1 MFDIGDVIIYSEHG
15 LCQIDD
21 ICEKTIAGVTRT
33 YYILHP
39 LAQENLQISTPIDNK
54 KVVMLKTME
63 RDEAEELLY
72 SFKQPGIV
80 WIEDHKKRYHQYQ
93 ELIQTGD
100 RKVIANIAI
109 TLMQKNLELKE
120 NNKRLYDQDR
130 KLLLTIQNILFNE
143 MALSMNTTFEAID
156 EQVNEFIREK
166 VWL

>member
-1 MFDIGDVIIYSEHG
+1 MFEIGDVIIYSEHG

-39 LAQENLQISTPIDNK
+39 LAQENLQISTPIDNN

-63 RDEAEELLY
+63 REEAEQLLE
-72 SFKQPGIV
+72 SFKKPGIA
-80 WIEDHKKRYHQYQ
+80 WIEEHKKRYHQYL

-100 RKVIANIAI
+100 RKVIADIAI

-130 KLLLTIQNILFNE
+130 KLLQTIQNILFNE
-143 MALSMNTTFEAID
+143 MAMSMNTSFEEIEERVNNLINAIN
-156 EQVNEFIREK
+156 V
-166 VWL
+166 

>member
-1 MFDIGDVIIYSEHG
+1 MFSIGDVIIYSEHG
-15 LCQIDD
+15 LCKIDD

-63 RDEAEELLY
+63 QEEAEQLLET
-72 SFKQPGIV
+72 FKQPGIAWV
-80 WIEDHKKRYHQYQ
+80 EEHKKRYHQYL

-100 RKVIANIAI
+100 RKVIADIAI

-130 KLLLTIQNILFNE
+130 KLLQTIQDILFRE
-143 MALSMNTTFEAID
+143 MAMSLNTTFEAID
-156 EQVNEFIREK
+156 EQVNQFIRA
-166 VWL
+166 

>member
-21 ICEKTIAGVTRT
+21 ICEKTIAGLTRT

-39 LAQENLQISTPIDNK
+39 LAQENLQISTPIDNN

-63 RDEAEELLY
+63 REEAEQLLE
-72 SFKQPGIV
+72 SFKKPGIA
-80 WIEDHKKRYHQYQ
+80 WIEEHKKRYHQYL

-100 RKVIANIAI
+100 RKVIADIAI

-130 KLLLTIQNILFNE
+130 KLLQTIQNILFNE
-143 MALSMNTTFEAID
+143 MAMSMNTSFEEIEERVNNLINAIN
-156 EQVNEFIREK
+156 V
-166 VWL
+166 

>member
-1 MFDIGDVIIYSEHG
+1 MFDIDDVIIYSEHG

-39 LAQENLQISTPIDNK
+39 LAQENLQISTPIDNN

-63 RDEAEELLY
+63 REEAEQLLE
-72 SFKQPGIV
+72 SFKQSGIA
-80 WIEDHKKRYHQYQ
+80 WIEEHKKRYQQYL
-93 ELIQTGD
+93 ELMQTGD
-100 RKVIANIAI
+100 RKVIADIAI

-130 KLLLTIQNILFNE
+130 KLLQTIQNILFNE
-143 MALSMNTTFEAID
+143 MAMSMNTSFEEI
-156 EQVNEFIREK
+156 EERVNNLIK
-166 VWL
+166 A

>member
-80 WIEDHKKRYHQYQ
+80 WIEDHKKRYHQYL
-93 ELIQTGD
+93 ELIQSGD
-100 RKVIANIAI
+100 RKVIADIAI

-143 MALSMNTTFEAID
+143 MAMSMNTTFEAID
-156 EQVNEFIREK
+156 EQVNQFIRE
-166 VWL
+166 

>member
-21 ICEKTIAGVTRT
+21 ICEKTFAGVTRT

-39 LAQENLQISTPIDNK
+39 LAQENLQISTPIDNN

-63 RDEAEELLY
+63 REEAEQLLE
-72 SFKQPGIV
+72 SFKQPGIA
-80 WIEDHKKRYHQYQ
+80 WIEEHKKRYHQYL

-100 RKVIANIAI
+100 RKVIADIAI

-130 KLLLTIQNILFNE
+130 KLLQTIQNILFNE
-143 MALSMNTTFEAID
+143 MAMSLNTSFEEI
-156 EQVNEFIREK
+156 EERVNNLINP
-166 VWL
+166 

>member
-63 RDEAEELLY
+63 RDEAEELLD

-80 WIEDHKKRYHQYQ
+80 WIEDHKKRYHQYL

-100 RKVIANIAI
+100 RKVIADIAI

-130 KLLLTIQNILFNE
+130 KLLLTIQDILFNE
-143 MALSMNTTFEAID
+143 MAMSLNTNFEAID
-156 EQVNEFIREK
+156 ERVNQFIREK
-166 VWL
+166 V

>member
-39 LAQENLQISTPIDNK
+39 LAQENLQISTPIDNN

-63 RDEAEELLY
+63 REEAEQLLE
-72 SFKQPGIV
+72 SFKKPGIA
-80 WIEDHKKRYHQYQ
+80 WIEEHKKRYHQYL

-100 RKVIANIAI
+100 RKVIADIAI

-130 KLLLTIQNILFNE
+130 KLLQTIQNILFNE
-143 MALSMNTTFEAID
+143 MAMSMNTSFEEIEERVNNLINAIN
-156 EQVNEFIREK
+156 V
-166 VWL
+166 

>member
-63 RDEAEELLY
+63 RAEAEELLD

-80 WIEDHKKRYHQYQ
+80 WIEDHKKRYHQYL

-100 RKVIANIAI
+100 RKVIADIAI

-130 KLLLTIQNILFNE
+130 KLLLTIQDILFNE
-143 MALSMNTTFEAID
+143 MAMSLNTNFEAID
-156 EQVNEFIREK
+156 EQVNQFIREK
-166 VWL
+166 V